1 MENINIASFDFDDE
15 KIRKKIGELDKII
28 EDFNSKRLKELENLK
43 KLTESLTDVNSLIGK
58 MNKEVSTNSDETKK
72 LAEQQEK
79 LVKQIAEQKAKIA
92 ELNQKLAEQKKEQA
106 EVNRVKKESEKQS
119 KAEQKAI
126 EQLARANE
134 ILNHGYDTE
143 NKSIN
148 QLREDR
154 KALIKLRNDEVA
166 VMGEQSEKAQKL
178 NKLIAEM
185 TNQEKS
191 LVSDT
196 EKRFY
201 QIGDYA
207 NQLEGHFSGVIDAI
221 NQITS
226 GNVIGGVNSLK
237 GAFNG
242 LVTSARAFVATP
254 IGAVVTALV
263 AIGGAVKYI
272 WDYNSAIKENLNLV
286 SQLTGQ
292 TGLMADEIRQ
302 SVQSIAEVYNKDFKE
317 TLQEVKELANDFG
330 ITYANAL
337 DIYSKGIAQGGALNN
352 EFGDSI
358 REYGVLF
365 QQAGYSADEFVSLL
379 NTGFDLGIY
388 TDKLPDAIKE
398 AGISLNEQTK
408 ATKDALVNAFGS
420 AFANDILKRVRTGQT
435 SVKDALQ
442 EIAKESEKVNLN
454 QQQQAQLTADLFR
467 GAGEDAGGALKV
479 FEALNKSVEDLNRPL
494 TDVEQKQYDLQ
505 KAVQE
510 FEKAK
515 DSAFKSEVVMNFQ
528 SQLELTWVKIKTGG
542 VNAIATFVQVT
553 TDGFA
558 QINAGLGTFDA
569 YMQNLDRVTKNFSFD
584 NMTQSFKN
592 FVNAVTSFDWGGT
605 YDKLAG
611 DSSSSGQM
619 RRQIR
624 DALGGVARAGQDALN
639 QRNKTTARSTSNNLG
654 NSPQTKSTSRAK
666 SGVDQAKKDLDTA
679 IKLQEKYLQE
689 YAQLQ
694 YEYGQK
700 ELENQIKLNADKVKN
715 AQIVSDAMLEITKN
729 QLSEELKL
737 KQDSIKKELE
747 FSNQKAKEDY
757 NNSVAEIEK
766 LKISEQQ
773 KNELKLNADNV
784 LKSQLA
790 LNQQNFQTQQF
801 ENQKLFDEQV
811 SAYEL
816 ELYESKK
823 AIEQQRKEF
832 DFQQRLI
839 EIDNYNV
846 QETEKE
852 LMHLNLRYQQ
862 EMAMLR
868 DQLNQKLI
876 TNEEFKIASENL
888 STELARNEI
897 EIERIKQNQRL
908 SIVADTLGSI
918 SSIFEENTMA
928 SKIFGQAQALINTYI
943 GASEQWRSASTLPQP
958 FNIIQRVGAVATALA
973 GGMQAVKAISK
984 VNVKGGNSVSLSG
997 SASGGTTTNT
1007 YKSAYAGGS
1016 NSLQGNSVLSG
1027 YNQNN
1032 TFNDTKNIDI
1042 FTNAI
1047 KEGAKLGTQQ
1057 GSKQGSQE
1065 GLKEMATDRQILNEA
1080 KY

>member
-1 MENINIASFDFDDE
+1 MENINIASFDFDDS
-15 KIRKKIGELDKII
+15 KINAKIDDLNRKI
-28 EDFNSKRLKELENLK
+28 EDLNIQREKERKTLSDLNKEYNSISKEME
-43 KLTESLTDVNSLIGK
+43 KLTKE
-58 MNKEVSTNSDETKK
+58 NKNQGEEYDDLVKKQDELLRSIVKQKQAISDTGAEIRNFGNETKK
-72 LAEQQEK
+72 LNQILDAQEK
-79 LVKQIAEQKAKIA
+79 AQRLLNEQYDI
-92 ELNQKLAEQKKEQA
+92 
-106 EVNRVKKESEKQS
+106 ES
-119 KAEQKAI
+119 
-126 EQLARANE
+126 
-134 ILNHGYDTE
+134 
-143 NKSIN
+143 KSISE
-148 QLREDR
+148 LREDR
-154 KALIKLRNDEVA
+154 KFLITLRNQEVA
-166 VMGEQSEKAQKL
+166 VMGEQSAMAKRY
-178 NKLIAEM
+178 NDLIEAT
-185 TNQEKS
+185 TNQEKK
-191 LVSDT
+191 LVAET

-207 NQLEGHFSGVIDAI
+207 NQLEGNFNGVIDAI
-221 NQITS
+221 GQITS
-226 GNVIGGVNSLK
+226 GNVIGGIDSLK
-237 GAFNG
+237 TSFGG
-242 LVTSARAFVATP
+242 LLTQFRAIALTP
-254 IGAVVTALV
+254 IGAIVTALV

-272 WDYNSAIKENLNLV
+272 WDYNSALKENLNLV

-337 DIYSKGIAQGGALNN
+337 DIYSKGLAQGGALNN
-352 EFGDSI
+352 QFGDSI

-365 QQAGYSADEFVSLL
+365 QQAGYSAEEFVSLL

-408 ATKDALVNAFGS
+408 ATRDALINAFGATFTDS
-420 AFANDILKRVRTGQT
+420 LLKRVRTGQIT
-435 SVKDALQ
+435 IKQALQ

-454 QQQQAQLTADLFR
+454 QQQQARLTADLFR
-467 GAGEDAGGALKV
+467 GAGEDAGGSIKI
-479 FEALNKSVEDLNRPL
+479 FEALNKSIEDLERPL

-505 KAVQE
+505 KAVEE
-510 FEKAK
+510 FERAK
-515 DSAFKSEVVMNFQ
+515 DNAFKSESVMNFQ

-569 YMQNLDRVTKNFSFD
+569 YLQNLDRVTKNFSFD

-592 FVNAVTSFDWGGT
+592 FVNAVTSFDWSGT

-611 DSSSSGQM
+611 DSSRSGQM
-619 RRQIR
+619 MRQVR
-624 DALGGVARAGQDALN
+624 DVVNRITDVSNNAYQQRSKNLNSNNGVGSGSN
-639 QRNKTTARSTSNNLG
+639 IPSTS
-654 NSPQTKSTSRAK
+654 TKSTARAK
-666 SGVDQAKKDLDTA
+666 NGVDQAKKDLETA

-715 AQIVSDAMLEITKN
+715 AQIVSDAMLEITKT

-737 KQDSIKKELE
+737 KQDALRKELE
-747 FSNQKAKEDY
+747 FNNQKSKEDY

-811 SAYEL
+811 SQYEL

-832 DFQQRLI
+832 DFQQRLF
-839 EIDNYNV
+839 EIDNSNMLIKD
-846 QETEKE
+846 KE
-852 LMHLNLRYQQ
+852 LAFLNAQYVE

-868 DQLNQKLI
+868 DQLNNKQI
-876 TNEEFKIASENL
+876 TLEQFARASENL
-888 STELARNEI
+888 TAEKVKNEI
-897 EIERIKQNQRL
+897 EIERIAN
-908 SIVADTLGSI
+908 
-918 SSIFEENTMA
+918 ENKLNAYA
-928 SKIFGQAQALINTYI
+928 SLFGNLASLFDEQTTAYKIFASAQVGIDTAMGIM
-943 GASEQWRSASTLPQP
+943 RSMADRGIPYPLRLANAIATG
-958 FNIIQRVGAVATALA
+958 VMGAVQIKKIMST
-973 GGMQAVKAISK
+973 KANASS
-984 VNVKGGNSVSLSG
+984 GGNVG
-997 SASGGTTTNT
+997 NVTASGGTTTNT

-1016 NSLQGNSVLSG
+1016 NGLQGNSTLSG

-1032 TFNDTKNIDI
+1032 TFGDTQNIDI

-1047 KEGAKLGTQQ
+1047 REGAKLGTQQ
-1057 GSKQGSQE
+1057 GAKQGSQE
-1065 GLKEMATDRQILNEA
+1065 GLKEMATDRQILNDA